1 MHSSGWLTV
10 DVLLLLG
17 AEIGTIG
24 DTGFGIAYL
33 SIGR

>member
-17 AEIGTIG
+17 AETGTIG
-24 DTGFGIAYL
+24 DTGFGIDYL
-33 SIGR
+33 SVGR